1 MARTKAIKPIRGRVI
16 AITGGARGIGRA
28 TAAALIAR
36 GARVAIGDLD
46 AELAARTAAELGG
59 ETLALALDV
68 TSGASFQ
75 AFLDEVE
82 MALGPLDV
90 LVNNAGIMPVGR
102 FLDEDEAVTR
112 AEIEINVHGV
122 IRGSKLALMRMLP
135 RGRGHL
141 VNIASLAGKG
151 GFPGIATYCGSKH
164 AVVGFS
170 ESIRQELRGTSIE
183 VSCVMPALVNTEL
196 TTGVGKTR
204 LVRTLGPEEVA
215 EAIAGAL
222 ERPRFDVWVPREN
235 AVLFRVLTVLP
246 RSWREGIARALGG
259 DTVLLD
265 ADQGARAAY
274 EARAARSAPSTSGA
288 ASASGA
294 DADDPAEVWAR

>member
-28 TAAALIAR
+28 TAAAMIAR

-141 VNIASLAGKG
+141 VNICLAG
-151 GFPGIATYCGSKH
+151 
-164 AVVGFS
+164 
-170 ESIRQELRGTSIE
+170 RQG
-183 VSCVMPALVNTEL
+183 
-196 TTGVGKTR
+196 
-204 LVRTLGPEEVA
+204 
-215 EAIAGAL
+215 
-222 ERPRFDVWVPREN
+222 WVPRDRD
-235 AVLFRVLTVLP
+235 VLWEQARRGRLQRVDPPGAAWHLDRGFVRDAGARQYRADD
-246 RSWREGIARALGG
+246 RSRQDPARAH
-259 DTVLLD
+259 
-265 ADQGARAAY
+265 ARA
-274 EARAARSAPSTSGA
+274 RRG
-288 ASASGA
+288 
-294 DADDPAEVWAR
+294 R